1 MLRNKIHLGFSILI
15 FVSSVNSLFAQKFT
29 SSPYSRFGIGQI
41 SNRNFAQSNAM
52 GGSFVALKSDTLLPI
67 FINAANPATY
77 SGIGITTFEVG
88 VNTTFNEFASASS
101 KTVSNNTSLNYLA
114 LAFPIRKNMGA
125 CFGIMPLSSVGY
137 NIYNTTTVEN
147 IGDVKENYEGD
158 GGVNQLFLG
167 TAWKPFSKSYPKYRN
182 SRKYKEDLD
191 SISEKSVRNKVFFK
205 RWLSSISVGANG
217 YYYFGTINTISRV
230 IFPNVVNVFN
240 TRVNRQV
247 QLNAF
252 SGSFGLQSTFTIDS
266 KRTAIIDTV
275 KSSVNY
281 GKHKRRDL
289 KENIEITLG
298 YTYSMNN
305 KLKAYY
311 SEFANTFLYY
321 GAGNETFRDT
331 IKYVADEK
339 GYITMPTMHGLG
351 VSVRKGSKW
360 NVAADFEMQLWSGFK
375 YFNDVNYLKDMKR
388 ISIGAEFVPN
398 KFANSKG
405 DYLKRVH
412 YRVGARYNDGYLL
425 VNNNRVNEYAI
436 TMGFGFP
443 VGANK
448 MFNTFNLSVEAGK
461 MGAATNGLI
470 QYQYIKGTIG
480 FTFNDRWFIKYKY
493 D

>member
-1 MLRNKIHLGFSILI
+1 MRRNKIYSGYSILI
-15 FVSSVNSLFAQKFT
+15 FVFCVSSLFAQKYT

-41 SNRNFAQSNAM
+41 TNRNFAQSNAM
-52 GGSFVALKSDTLLPI
+52 GGTFIAVKSDTLLPV
-67 FINAANPATY
+67 FLNVANPASYTAM
-77 SGIGITTFEVG
+77 GITTFEAG
-88 VNTTFNEFASASS
+88 VNTSFNQFNSASAKS
-101 KTVSNNTSLNYLA
+101 VSNNTSLNYIA
-114 LAFPIRKNMGA
+114 LGFPMGKRMGG

-137 NIYNTTTVEN
+137 NIYHTTTVEN
-147 IGDVKENYEGD
+147 MGDVKQNYEGD

-167 TAWKPFSKSYPKYRN
+167 TAWKPFSKTFT
-182 SRKYKEDLD
+182 KYKNSKKYTLDRD
-191 SISEKSVRNKVFFK
+191 SISASALRSKLFVK

-230 IFPNVVNVFN
+230 IFPNVNNTFN

-252 SGSFGLQSTFTIDS
+252 SGSFGLQNTFTIDTKKTS
-266 KRTAIIDTV
+266 EIDTIAT
-275 KSSVNY
+275 SVNF

-305 KLKAYY
+305 QLKAYY

-321 GAGNETFRDT
+321 GAGNESFRDT
-331 IKYVADEK
+331 IYYSADQK
-339 GYITMPTMHGLG
+339 GSISLPTMHGVG
-351 VSVRKGSKW
+351 VSVRKGSKLV
-360 NVAADFEMQLWSGFK
+360 VAADFEMQLWSGFK
-375 YFNDVNYLKDMKR
+375 YFNDVNYLQDMKR
-388 ISIGAEFVPN
+388 VSIGAEFVPN
-398 KFANSKG
+398 KFANGKG
-405 DYLKRVH
+405 DYMKRIH
-412 YRVGARYNDGYLL
+412 YRIGAKYNDGYLL
-425 VNNNRVNEYAI
+425 INDKRVNEYAV

-448 MFNTFNLSVEAGK
+448 IFNTFNLAVEAGQ
-461 MGAATNGLI
+461 MGATSNSLVK
-470 QYQYIKGTIG
+470 YQYIKGTIG